1 MATAYIAVDRHLLG
15 DDRPYFYKTRDYGRS
30 WDLISTESNGIPSD
44 YTARVLRED
53 PVRKGL
59 LYAGT
64 EYGLFISFDDGKT
77 WKGFQQNLPVTPI
90 TDLKI
95 FRGDLVL
102 STMGRGFWIL
112 DNITS
117 LRQDAITEL
126 KEAPHLFKPD
136 VTIRYR
142 YPMIRSSG
150 TFPKYPRT
158 RVLIDYYLPE
168 TVKDGL
174 KMEIVDSQ
182 SKPVVTILGDSTQL
196 NSSVE
201 QVEDMNLSRTFTY
214 VDEKLVNK
222 PGLHRFAWN
231 LQQKGPWNKDP
242 KRSYKNGPMVAP
254 GTYTARLTIGAK
266 TLEQPFEVIM
276 DPSVIEEGI
285 SEADIEKQLA
295 MQMKVIDL
303 LNEAGKLKEDLEAK
317 AESLSAKR
325 GTKDELEEVNS
336 ILNQLKNDEG
346 AYPQEMLLSQIY
358 YLYNMLNGADQVP
371 GRDALVRYD
380 ELVAELEALKKQAA
394 KVI

>member
-1 MATAYIAVDRHLLG
+1 
-15 DDRPYFYKTRDYGRS
+15 
-30 WDLISTESNGIPSD
+30 
-44 YTARVLRED
+44 
-53 PVRKGL
+53 
-59 LYAGT
+59 
-64 EYGLFISFDDGKT
+64 
-77 WKGFQQNLPVTPI
+77 
-90 TDLKI
+90 
-95 FRGDLVL
+95 
-102 STMGRGFWIL
+102 
-112 DNITS
+112 
-117 LRQDAITEL
+117 
-126 KEAPHLFKPD
+126 
-136 VTIRYR
+136 
-142 YPMIRSSG
+142 
-150 TFPKYPRT
+150 
-158 RVLIDYYLPE
+158 VLIDYYLPE

-182 SKPVVTILGDSTQL
+182 NKPVVTILGDSTQL

-276 DPSVIEEGI
+276 DPRVAEEGI

-317 AESLSAKR
+317 AESLSGKR

-358 YLYNMLNGADQVP
+358 YLYNMLNGADQLP

-380 ELVAELEALKKQAA
+380 ELVAELEALKEQAA